1 MLLVTRKV
9 NTRVYL
15 EPSLRVNHGPF
26 DVGFPFSGT
35 VNTMSSLSGD
45 LIVKVNIF
53 TTGSGVSAFTICYS
67 IKTLHMSTF
76 FKKHHSMWAS
86 EFEQTNYTIVYISLN
101 SDIFFVFFF
110 NVNDTL

>member
-26 DVGFPFSGT
+26 DVGFPSSGT

-45 LIVKVNIF
+45 LIVKLSIL
-53 TTGSGVSAFTICYS
+53 TTGSGVSALIHFVTLS
-67 IKTLHMSTF
+67 DVKTLHISTLF
-76 FKKHHSMWAS
+76 FSKT
-86 EFEQTNYTIVYISLN
+86 F
-101 SDIFFVFFF
+101 DGG
-110 NVNDTL
+110 

>member
-26 DVGFPFSGT
+26 DVGLPSSGT

-45 LIVKVNIF
+45 LIVKYIIF
-53 TTGSGVSAFTICYS
+53 TTGSGVSVYIFCYS
-67 IKTLHMSTF
+67 IKLQIHTQKYILFAH
-76 FKKHHSMWAS
+76 KKK
-86 EFEQTNYTIVYISLN
+86 Q
-101 SDIFFVFFF
+101 
-110 NVNDTL
+110 